1 MNYFVHA
8 VTRTDGRLHART
20 LGEYWN
26 YHEAVAA
33 AESHIDDFLY
43 REYRRAVWHG
53 VTPEKLLA
61 LYKSTGEPI
70 LVVPKVHVNTQGPH
84 FDHLQY
90 AGAKCREICAKAHEV
105 TA

>member
-1 MNYFVHA
+1 MSPDRRRAYGV
-8 VTRTDGRLHART
+8 AR
-20 LGEYWN
+20 N

-61 LYKSTGEPI
+61 LYKSTGEAI
-70 LVVPKVHVNTQGPH
+70 LVVPKIHVNTQGPR

-90 AGAKCREICAKAHEV
+90 AGAKCREICAKAQEV